1 MDNYSLL
8 IQQLD
13 AFIRKYYTNRLLR
26 GMMVFMACLLL
37 YVLLAVVG
45 EYFLYFP
52 SWLRYTLLI
61 VLLVPGTAALIF
73 WIMIPLLQM
82 QRLGKVISH
91 EQAAGIIGTH
101 FPEVKDKLLN
111 ILQLKRQS
119 VDAPSRELIEA
130 SIAQKSAE
138 LAPVPFV
145 SAINLNANKKYLR
158 YLLPPALALL
168 AVVIGAPNIFRESS
182 ERLLQPSRTFEK
194 KAPFEWIVRNTNLTV
209 PQYTDWL
216 LEVELKGNLLPDQ
229 VWVQQNGQQ
238 LLMERKQ
245 DNRYTYNFTKVGGS
259 FTFTLQAGGYTSRP
273 YAVKVVPKPVMS
285 AFKVQLDY
293 PDYTGRKDEVLDNLG
308 DMIVP
313 AGTRIGWAFQAQ
325 HTDAVQFVYPH
336 SAVTLRQLNGL
347 YVHQLQAMTDTAYS
361 IVISNQY
368 IKQPDSL
375 HYRVGVIPDQF
386 PSVSLQQYAD
396 STTGGMVVLYGEA
409 NDDYGL
415 RNINFVYQI
424 KRSNNKQ
431 TKTGTVP
438 IPAAKG
444 LFASFNHI
452 LDVEQMQ
459 LQPGDD
465 LSYYVEVWDN
475 DGVHGSKSAKST
487 VMQYRMPD
495 AQQMDSLMAANADK
509 MEKGLKS
516 SSNKA
521 KELQKNMK
529 ALQEKMLQKS
539 ALDWE
544 DKKAL
549 EQLAE
554 KQQQMQQQ
562 LENVK
567 EKLDQFNKQSEH
579 KELSEELREKQQ
591 TMEKLMENLLNN
603 DLKEQ
608 MKRLQELME
617 RLNKEDAFK
626 ELNSAQQKNDL
637 MQKDMERIKELMNK
651 LEMQMRME
659 DLANRADS
667 LAQKQGDLK
676 QQTEQPNSD
685 LAKKMEQQKQLQ
697 QQLNEMQKEMKEVD
711 KLNEQLDSPQDMSD
725 QKEQGQQ
732 AGEQMEQ
739 SQQQMQQQNRS
750 KASQS
755 QQKAQQ
761 NLQQMANMMRMGAG
775 GLEMKQIEL
784 DIKATRQLLQNL
796 IRMSFEQEEV
806 MNTLRTTPPNAPGY
820 VEISRRQQ
828 KLLNTS
834 EMIADSLFVLSKRVF
849 QLAPTVNKE
858 TADIKQHMENTI
870 QGLEARNTG
879 RALTSQ
885 QYIMTGTNNL
895 ALMLNELLQNLMS
908 MQSQA
913 MKMQS
918 SGSCSKP
925 GQSGKPKPGNGKQLS
940 DIMTK
945 QQQLGQ
951 GMQQMMNRGQGKP
964 GQQGQQQPGQSGQ
977 QGQQGNGGEYGS
989 AEELARMAAQQA
1001 AIRKQL
1007 QQLNQD
1013 LIKNG
1018 KGNSVLLNQLA
1029 QDMDRNETDLVNR
1042 RLTEQMMRRQQDILT
1057 RLLQAQDA
1065 TRQQEEDNKRQS
1077 NVAKELPRSIP
1088 PALQDF
1094 LKNRQSAIDVYR
1106 TAPATLKPYF
1116 KEKVDQYY
1124 NLLQGK

>member
-13 AFIRKYYTNRLLR
+13 AFIRKYYTNRLLK
-26 GMMVFMACLLL
+26 GLMVFMACLLL

-52 SWLRYTLLI
+52 SWLRYALLV
-61 VLLVPGTAALIF
+61 VLLVPGTVALVF
-73 WIMIPLLQM
+73 WIIVPLLQM

-91 EQAAGIIGTH
+91 DQAAGIIGTH

-119 VDAPSRELIEA
+119 VDAPSRALIEA

-145 SAINLNANKKYLR
+145 SAINLTSNKRYLK

-194 KAPFEWIVRNTNLTV
+194 KVPFDWVVRNKDFTI
-209 PQYTDWL
+209 PQYSDWQ
-216 LEVELKGNLLPDQ
+216 LEVEMKGNLLPDQ
-229 VWVQQNGQQ
+229 VWIQQNGQQ
-238 LLMERKQ
+238 ILMERKEG
-245 DNRYTYNFTKVGGS
+245 NLFTYNFTKVGTAFS
-259 FTFTLQAGGYTSRP
+259 FQLQANGYTSKP

-336 SAVTLRQLNGL
+336 SATTLRQLNGL
-347 YVHQLQAMTDTAYS
+347 YVHQLQAMNDTTYS

-368 IKQPDSL
+368 IRQPDSL
-375 HYRVGVIPDQF
+375 HYRIGVIPDQF
-386 PSVSLQQYAD
+386 PSVSLQQYND
-396 STTGGMVVLYGEA
+396 STTGSMVVLYGEA
-409 NDDYGL
+409 NDDYGI
-415 RNINFVYQI
+415 RNINFVYNI
-424 KRSNNKQ
+424 KRNGDKQ
-431 TKTGTVP
+431 VKSHSVP

-487 VMQYRMPD
+487 VMQYHMPS
-495 AQQMDSLMAANADK
+495 AVQMDSLMLANADK

-521 KELQKNMK
+521 KELQKSMK

-567 EKLDQFNKQSEH
+567 EKLDQFNKQSEF
-579 KELSEELREKQQ
+579 KELSEDLRDKQQ

-603 DLKEQ
+603 DLKDQ

-617 RLNKEDAFK
+617 RLNKEDAFR

-659 DLANRADS
+659 DLANKADS
-667 LAQKQGDLK
+667 LAQKQGALK
-676 QQTEQPNSD
+676 EQTQQQNSD
-685 LAKKMEQQKQLQ
+685 LAKKMEQQQQLQ
-697 QQLNEMQKEMKEVD
+697 QQLNQVQKEMKEMD
-711 KLNEQLDSPQDMSD
+711 KLNDQLEEKQEMD
-725 QKEQGQQ
+725 QPKEQGQQ
-732 AGEQMEQ
+732 AGEQMQQ

-750 KASQS
+750 KASQA

-761 NLQQMANMMRMGAG
+761 NLQQMANMMRQGAG
-775 GLEMKQIEL
+775 GMEMKQIEI

-806 MNTLRTTPPNAPGY
+806 MNSLRTTPPTAPAY
-820 VEISRRQQ
+820 VEIGKRQQ
-828 KLLNTS
+828 KLSNTS
-834 EMIADSLFVLSKRVF
+834 EMIADSLFALSKRVF
-849 QLAPTVNKE
+849 QLSATVNKE
-858 TADIKQHMENTI
+858 TGEIKQQMQNTI
-870 QGLEARNTG
+870 QGLENRNTG

-885 QYIMTGTNNL
+885 QYIMTGANNL

-913 MKMQS
+913 MKQQS

-925 GQSGKPKPGNGKQLS
+925 GGNKPKPGNGKQLG

-951 GMQQMMNRGQGKP
+951 GMQQMMNRGQQGNKP
-964 GQQGQQQPGQSGQ
+964 GQQQSQQQG
-977 QGQQGNGGEYGS
+977 QGQQGGQSGEYGS
-989 AEELARMAAQQA
+989 SEELARMAAQQA

-1007 QQLNQD
+1007 QQLNQN

-1018 KGNSVLLNQLA
+1018 KGNSAILNQLA

-1042 RLTEQMMRRQQDILT
+1042 RLSEQMMRRQQDILT

-1065 TRQQEEDNKRQS
+1065 MRQQEEDNKRQS
-1077 NVAKELPRSIP
+1077 NAGKELPKSIP

-1106 TAPATLKPYF
+1106 TAPATLKPYY